1 MYSLECSYQNYSV
14 FNIFILIR
22 KILEIQYTVGK
33 ILNFMVESDLSIF
46 HLIFFLSRSRSKV
59 TVKY

>member
-14 FNIFILIR
+14 FNMFILIR

-33 ILNFMVESDLSIF
+33 ILNFVVESDLSICHF
-46 HLIFFLSRSRSKV
+46 IFFLSRNRSKV